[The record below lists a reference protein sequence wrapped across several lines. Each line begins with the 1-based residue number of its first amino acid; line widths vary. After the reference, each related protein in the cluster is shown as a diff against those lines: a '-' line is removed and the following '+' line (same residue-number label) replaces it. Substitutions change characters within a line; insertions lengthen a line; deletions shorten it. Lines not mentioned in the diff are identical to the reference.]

1 MDLEIIA
8 WILTAVLGIATAIF
22 GKKLFDIKKEIK
34 DVFVAIDNALS
45 DNKLSKEELLNVMAE
60 AKEALTAIKGIFK
73 KGGVQ
78 PSTP

>member
-8 WILTAVLGIATAIF
+8 WILTAVFGIALAIV
-22 GKKLFDIKKEIK
+22 GKKLLDVKKEVK
-34 DVFVAIDNALS
+34 DFFVAIDEALE